1 MVINTK
7 KRFLFELGQA
17 WPCPGLIK
25 YIFSD
30 DLWGFG
36 KPFCACWG
44 KNCPWQVRGVGQKNC
59 PKTGRF
65 FVPNVPIVSLRD
77 VLGRIPGRR
86 GKIPG
91 RTPHLRDASGF
102 LGRFFL
108 RDAFYV
114 PQLPQFRP
122 KAGYFDVFTQINH
135 CGMYY
140 GCRKVSRAL
149 ECPVAD
155 KNTPPCVIW
164 CLSNLSASVMA

>member
-1 MVINTK
+1 M
-7 KRFLFELGQA
+7 
-17 WPCPGLIK
+17 
-25 YIFSD
+25 
-30 DLWGFG
+30 
-36 KPFCACWG
+36 
-44 KNCPWQVRGVGQKNC
+44 
-59 PKTGRF
+59 GRF
-65 FVPNVPIVSLRD
+65 FGPNVPIVGLRD
-77 VLGRIPGRR
+77 VLGRIPGRQ

-122 KAGYFDVFTQINH
+122 EAGSFDVFTQINH

-155 KNTPPCVIW
+155 KNTPPCGIW
-164 CLSNLSASVMA
+164 CLSNLSASGQNSGTHATFTGRQWVFGTIFFTGRFLRATTAPISTRGRFL